1 MSSGLNPLRVLQ
13 AQTTSRAGIQAI
25 FHVRKEISEPVKA
38 VKASIVFYCELILN
52 LARTEERGGV
62 G

>member
-1 MSSGLNPLRVLQ
+1 M
-13 AQTTSRAGIQAI
+13 SRAGIQAI
-25 FHVRKEISEPVKA
+25 FYARKEISDPVKA

-52 LARTEERGGV
+52 LARREERGAV